1 MNEINDMSLFALL
14 VYSTATVLIHELGH
28 YLTAKY
34 VGIEVTE
41 FNIGTGYNLFS
52 FTRLG
57 TKFSLNLVVLGGNI
71 RIYLDKNP
79 TRKDYLNYMLVG
91 LGGPV
96 ANLLT
101 GMLALYMENDFLTI
115 MSFGSCVGNLIP
127 TSGSDGHQIYI
138 ILKKLYR
145 KEI

>member
-1 MNEINDMSLFALL
+1 MNINLTTILFLSSL
-14 VYSTATVLIHELGH
+14 TVLVHELGH

-79 TRKDYLNYMLVG
+79 TRKDYSNYMLVG